1 MDILGPPLYSL
12 IDTLIRLYEFV
23 IIVGAILS
31 WLLAFNV
38 VNRHNQF
45 VGMIARTAFAL
56 TEPALRPIR
65 RVIPPIGGMDITP
78 FVLLIGLEFFRQVLY
93 RIFVALMR

>member
-1 MDILGPPLYSL
+1 MDILGPPLFSL

-38 VNRHNQF
+38 INRNNQL
-45 VGMIARTAFAL
+45 VGMIGRTAFAL

-78 FVLLIGLEFFRQVLY
+78 VILLIGLEFLRQVLA
-93 RIFVALMR
+93 RVFIALMH